1 MGASARLALGLTL
14 SMLAVSSLASVGD
27 RSWAYKDCRAQCAAH
42 GCPPLPLA
50 LRLTRWSC
58 EADCAYICTQA
69 LTDIAHDPAVKSLD
83 GLPVGKTV
91 QFHGKWPFRRLL
103 GMQEPASVLF
113 SVLNGAVHARWFGR
127 LRRRLPPRTAYREAY
142 LVLPIMGVVGWAFS
156 AIFHTRDT
164 PVTERLDYFSAAASL
179 LFTLYLA
186 ALRLFGPGRTAAA
199 VLGVVALAAL
209 SAHCA
214 YLTFWRFDYA

>member
-1 MGASARLALGLTL
+1 MSAKARLALGLTL
-14 SMLAVSSLASVGD
+14 SMLAVSSMASVGD
-27 RSWAYKDCRAQCAAH
+27 RSGAYKDCRAQCAAH
-42 GCPPLPLA
+42 GCGPMPLA

-69 LTDIAHDPAVKSLD
+69 LTDMALNPATMHLD
-83 GLPVGKTV
+83 GLPHGKVV

-113 SVLNGAVHARWFGR
+113 SVLNGAVHARWFRR
-127 LRRRLPPRTAYREAY
+127 LRRRLPRRTAYREAY
-142 LVLPIMGVVGWAFS
+142 LTLPIMGVVGWACS

-186 ALRLFGPGRTAAA
+186 ILRLFAPGQHIAGA
-199 VLGVVALAAL
+199 LGLAALAAL